1 VSTRAYAVTFA
12 AVSFLAALSIC
23 TAFERDG
30 LRWSPARELV
40 AQVLRSTK
48 EYAVL
53 CNTPRAP
60 LRIHIVQPP

>member
-1 VSTRAYAVTFA
+1 MSTRDYPQVPVSTCAYAVTFA

-48 EYAVL
+48 EYYG
-53 CNTPRAP
+53 
-60 LRIHIVQPP
+60 LRCVV

>member
-1 VSTRAYAVTFA
+1 MSTRAYAVTFA

-48 EYAVL
+48 EYYGVR
-53 CNTPRAP
+53 C
-60 LRIHIVQPP
+60 VV